1 MAFCPSAPHRANTR
15 GTDPPPLPPP
25 SRRTRGGRG
34 RCSFAVS
41 GAKTGQ
47 PPQRVSTTAPSLY
60 PPGGAAAQ
68 RAPHVPPE
76 AEGTGA
82 APLHSTPVLDA
93 TGASPTPEA
102 PPLSRPPENPP
113 INRRA
118 AEIRRPMATASP
130 LGPASPLPSA
140 LARGEGGETASPQHH
155 SPPLPPR
162 LYPHRRRRA
171 DVTAARTPLSNQW
184 GEPTRRANERQ
195 RLSGGRSIGRAGGR

>member
-1 MAFCPSAPHRANTR
+1 MLVRGVWRKDGAAPAAGEHNRSV
-15 GTDPPPLPPP
+15 PLPA
-25 SRRTRGGRG
+25 RRSGSSTRPTRTSGGRG
-34 RCSFAVS
+34 DRGRS
-41 GAKTGQ
+41 
-47 PPQRVSTTAPSLY
+47 
-60 PPGGAAAQ
+60 
-68 RAPHVPPE
+68 
-76 AEGTGA
+76 